1 MVPFAK
7 QPELGHKT
15 ARASVGA
22 GWRNND
28 TFDEVAVRAAYH
40 DLLDPEVGYTPD
52 AQIEIA
58 SLAIRHYN
66 RADQTRIERATF
78 ANVLSLS
85 PIDSVFHAPSWNINV
100 GMNTI
105 RFGSCQLCSN
115 GVINGGIGGA
125 IEPDGSNGK
134 CFSRSRKRRE
144 TTARRMSRI
153 TGSAGRHHRDA
164 GRRDRPPENHGHRHI
179 FEVCAGDKSDDL
191 GGLSGRAIHWPRIG
205 RSGWSTITATTTTT
219 SSFPSKLSSE
229 TTGRLPLARGK
240 ESCYKCGPEGFR
252 RPIMSYTPETPGER
266 SSCPRPWCRWH
277 LILPCAA
284 TMRRR
289 GTASISER
297 AV

>member
-22 GWRNND
+22 GWWNND

-115 GVINGGIGGA
+115 GVINGGMGEC
-125 IEPDGSNGK
+125 IESPMAQTGK
-134 CFSRSRKRRE
+134 CFSRSPKRRE
-144 TTARRMSRI
+144 TTARRISRI
-153 TGSAGRHHRDA
+153 TGSADGGNIGMLADVTDHWKIMA
-164 GRRDRPPENHGHRHI
+164 TGTYLK
-179 FEVCAGDKSDDL
+179 FALGDKSDDTRWFVGSRYTLAQNWAL
-191 GGLSGRAIHWPRIG
+191 GLEYNHRDNDNDVIFSVQA
-205 RSGWSTITATTTTT
+205 
-219 SSFPSKLSSE
+219 F
-229 TTGRLPLARGK
+229 
-240 ESCYKCGPEGFR
+240 F
-252 RPIMSYTPETPGER
+252 
-266 SSCPRPWCRWH
+266 
-277 LILPCAA
+277 
-284 TMRRR
+284 
-289 GTASISER
+289 
-297 AV
+297 